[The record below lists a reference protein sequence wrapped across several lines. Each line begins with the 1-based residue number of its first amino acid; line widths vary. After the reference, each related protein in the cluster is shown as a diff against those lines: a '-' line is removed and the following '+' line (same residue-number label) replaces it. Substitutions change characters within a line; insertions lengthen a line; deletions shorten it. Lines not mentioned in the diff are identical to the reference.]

1 MHEFSIAT
9 QILESVLEFAN
20 SPPPKKVLKVLLQ
33 IGELTCVEPEQLQ
46 FCYTAVV
53 QETSIEGST
62 LEIERVPA
70 QVACPHCGYAGP
82 PKYWEDALS
91 AAPVATLQCP
101 TCGKAAAAIQGH
113 DCAIKSIQL
122 RRPDECCFGT

>member
-1 MHEFSIAT
+1 MHELSIAST
-9 QILESVLEFAN
+9 LVESVLEFAN
-20 SPPPKKVLKVLLQ
+20 TPPPKKVLKVLLQ

-46 FCYTAVV
+46 FCYSAVI
-53 QETSIEGST
+53 QETAIENST

-70 QVACPHCGYAGP
+70 EVACPHCGYAGP

-101 TCGKAAAAIQGH
+101 TCGKAVTTTHGH
-113 DCAIKSIQL
+113 DCTL
-122 RRPDECCFGT
+122 RTIRYVEQ